1 MFNLKGVVYMKNTIF
16 TGSATAL
23 VTPINNRGVDFDA
36 LEKIIDFQISNSTD
50 ALVVCGTT
58 GEAPTLEDNEHL
70 AAIECAVSVTK
81 GRIPVIAGTGSNNTA
96 HAVMMNKE
104 AEKLGADGVL
114 WVAPYYNKSTQ
125 RGLIEHYRT
134 LASST
139 NLPAILY
146 NVPSR
151 TGSDILPAT
160 VAELSKI
167 ENIVA
172 IKEATGDVAR
182 TVDIISRC
190 GDAIDVYSGN
200 DDVIVPMMSVG
211 AKGVISVLSNV
222 MPLQTH
228 EMCELC
234 LSGDYVKAGQMQVQ
248 LFPLI
253 KALFCEVNPIP
264 VKTAMNLMGFEA
276 GELRLPLFEME
287 DANLELLSKEMKKL
301 NLI

>member
-1 MFNLKGVVYMKNTIF
+1 MKHTIF

-23 VTPINNRGVDFDA
+23 VTPMSDKGVNFDA
-36 LEKIIDFQISNSTD
+36 LKNIIEFQIKNSTD

-58 GEAPTLEDNEHL
+58 GEAPTLEDSEHL
-70 AAIECAVSVTK
+70 AAIECAVDAAK

-104 AEKLGADGVL
+104 AQKLGADGLL

-125 RGLIEHYRT
+125 RGLIEHYKT
-134 LASST
+134 LAAST
-139 NLPAILY
+139 DLPAILY

-151 TGSDILPAT
+151 TGSDIQPAT
-160 VAELSKI
+160 VETLSKI
-167 ENIVA
+167 DNIVA
-172 IKEATGDVAR
+172 IKEATGDLAR

-190 GDAIDVYSGN
+190 GDNIDVYSGN
-200 DDVIVPMMSVG
+200 DDVVVPMMSVG

-222 MPLQTH
+222 MPKETH
-228 EMCELC
+228 DMCALC
-234 LSGDYVKAGQMQVQ
+234 SEGDYKTAGEMQVKF
-248 LFPLI
+248 FPLI

-264 VKTAMNLMGFEA
+264 VKTAMNLMGFDA
-276 GELRLPLFEME
+276 GALRLPLFEME
-287 DANLELLSKEMKKL
+287 EKNLETLKKEMKKL

>member
-1 MFNLKGVVYMKNTIF
+1 MKHTIF

-23 VTPINNRGVDFDA
+23 VTPMSDKGVNFDA
-36 LEKIIDFQISNSTD
+36 LKNIIEFQIKNSTD
-50 ALVVCGTT
+50 ALVICGTT
-58 GEAPTLEDNEHL
+58 GEAPTLEDSEHL
-70 AAIECAVSVTK
+70 AAIECAVDAAK

-104 AEKLGADGVL
+104 AQKLGADGLL

-125 RGLIEHYRT
+125 RGLIEHYKT
-134 LASST
+134 LAAST
-139 NLPAILY
+139 DLPAILY

-151 TGSDILPAT
+151 TGSDIQPAT
-160 VAELSKI
+160 VETLSKI

-172 IKEATGDVAR
+172 IKEATGDLAR

-190 GDAIDVYSGN
+190 GDNIDVYSGN
-200 DDVIVPMMSVG
+200 DDVVVPMMSVG

-222 MPLQTH
+222 MPKETH
-228 EMCELC
+228 DMCALC
-234 LSGDYVKAGQMQVQ
+234 SDGDYKTAGEMQVKF
-248 LFPLI
+248 FPLI

-264 VKTAMNLMGFEA
+264 VKTAMNLMGFDA
-276 GELRLPLFEME
+276 GALRLPLFEME
-287 DANLELLSKEMKKL
+287 EKNLETMKKEMKKL